1 MKLNGEFIRAMFA
14 NYLLEEYPEDTTN
27 EDSLMDLMQSEKY
40 QDEFLQL
47 IRREIWEK
55 INIS

>member
-27 EDSLMDLMQSEKY
+27 EDSLMDLMKSEKY

-47 IRREIWEK
+47 IRREI
-55 INIS
+55 